1 MVKRN
6 STIFFQLVT
15 VFIAIGALIFM
26 IAEPLFEGR
35 NANATLFQ
43 VYFNDAFLA
52 CTYIASI
59 SFFVALYQVFKLFG
73 YAGEGKMAS
82 VNYVRALA
90 AIKYSAMSLI
100 ISLLAGEAYLFIVQR
115 KIEGD
120 IAGGVVMG
128 LMLIFGSVIVGVVA
142 ARFERLLRNKM

>member
-1 MVKRN
+1 MTLFQALVV
-6 STIFFQLVT
+6 FFG
-15 VFIAIGALIFM
+15 IAAVIFM

-35 NANATLFQ
+35 NNNATLFQ

-52 CTYIASI
+52 CAYIASI
-59 SFFVALYQVFKLFG
+59 SFFMVLYQVFKLFG

-82 VNYVRALA
+82 VNSVKALA
-90 AIKYSAMSLI
+90 AIKYSAMFLI

-115 KIEGD
+115 KIEED

-128 LMLIFGSVIVGVVA
+128 LMLIFVFSVVA
-142 ARFERLLRNKM
+142 IVAVRFERLLRNKR

>member
-1 MVKRN
+1 MKK
-6 STIFFQLVT
+6 SLAIFLQSLT
-15 VFIAIGALIFM
+15 VLIGIGALAFM
-26 IAEPLFEGR
+26 LVEPLFEGR
-35 NANATLFQ
+35 NTNATLFQ

-73 YAGEGKMAS
+73 YVGEGKMVS
-82 VNYVRALA
+82 VNSVRALA

-115 KIEGD
+115 KIEED

-128 LMLIFGSVIVGVVA
+128 LMLIFVFSVVA
-142 ARFERLLRNKM
+142 IVAVRFERLLRNKR

>member
-1 MVKRN
+1 MKK
-6 STIFFQLVT
+6 SLMTLFQVLV
-15 VFIAIGALIFM
+15 VLFGIAAVIFM

-35 NANATLFQ
+35 NNNATLFQ

-52 CTYIASI
+52 CAYIASI
-59 SFFVALYQVFKLFG
+59 SFFMVLYQVFKLFG

-82 VNYVRALA
+82 VNSVKALA

-100 ISLLAGEAYLFIVQR
+100 ISLLVGEAYLFIVQR
-115 KIEGD
+115 KIEED
-120 IAGGVVMG
+120 IAGGVAMG